1 MLQKEFKKRK
11 ILPKEIQK
19 TPGRRPGEAKDP
31 IFTRFNESSWKTNFD
46 GNRYLRV
53 YQAINDP
60 LVNNDQ
66 FHIGAES
73 NVLAT
78 GREIGLYTIK
88 KGLRLL
94 KIEF

>member
-53 YQAINDP
+53 Y
-60 LVNNDQ
+60 
-66 FHIGAES
+66 
-73 NVLAT
+73 
-78 GREIGLYTIK
+78 
-88 KGLRLL
+88 
-94 KIEF
+94 